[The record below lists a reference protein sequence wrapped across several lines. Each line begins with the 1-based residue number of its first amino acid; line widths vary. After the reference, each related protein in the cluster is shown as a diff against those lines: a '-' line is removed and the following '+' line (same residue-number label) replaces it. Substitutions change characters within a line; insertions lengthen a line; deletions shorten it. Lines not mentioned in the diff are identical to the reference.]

1 MHRSTLTTSQ
11 TRRLSIVA
19 GAVAPLFVCA
29 AAAPFRDSLAN
40 TNVALILVL
49 VIVAVAAGGSRL
61 AGLVAAAS
69 SALWFDFFLTEP
81 YQRFTVTDHTDIET
95 TVLLLAVGVGVTEL
109 AQWGRRATERA
120 AREQSYLAGIQD
132 VAAAVAQG
140 SSSGDLVDEVGRQ
153 LTSTLGLR
161 ACHFQYGVAGLGEP
175 ARLLPDGSIVRN
187 SAVVDVDRD
196 GLPVDRD
203 IELLVESGGLLQ
215 GRFLMSAREDARPSR
230 AQRLVAVTLAAQV
243 GSAIRGR

>member
-1 MHRSTLTTSQ
+1 MGTSEPGARSAH
-11 TRRLSIVA
+11 LSLLA
-19 GAVAPLFVCA
+19 GAVVPFVVCVA
-29 AAAPFRDSLAN
+29 TAPFRASLAN
-40 TNVALILVL
+40 TNVALVLVL

-61 AGLVAAAS
+61 GGIVAAAS
-69 SALWFDFFLTEP
+69 AALWFDFFLTEP
-81 YQRFTVTDHTDIET
+81 YQRFTVTDRTDLET

-120 AREQSYLAGIQD
+120 AREQSYLAGIQE
-132 VAAAVAQG
+132 VAAAVARG
-140 SSSGDLVDEVGRQ
+140 SSSSDLIDEVDRQ

-161 ACHFQYGVAGLGEP
+161 ACHFQYGVAGLGRH
-175 ARLLPDGSIVRN
+175 ARLLPDGAVQDG
-187 SAVVDVDRD
+187 SAVIDVDRD

-215 GRFLMSAREDARPSR
+215 GRFLMSAGAGAHPSQ

-243 GSAIRGR
+243 GSAVRGG